1 MRPDTNTKGTV
12 MAEEVRAPLAGNI
25 LSVLVE
31 AGATVQE
38 DDELLV
44 IEALKME
51 NMVYSPCGGT
61 VREVKV
67 KKGDKV
73 EEDRSVRLPQRSS
86 PSRPRAR
93 WAPSA

>member
-1 MRPDTNTKGTV
+1 

-31 AGATVQE
+31 QGATVQE
-38 DDELLV
+38 DDEVVV

-51 NMVYSPCGGT
+51 NMVYSPCSGT
-61 VREVKV
+61 VRVVRV

-73 EEDRSVRLPQRSS
+73 VEDAVLRVMG
-86 PSRPRAR
+86 
-93 WAPSA
+93 